1 MNKKI
6 ILAVICTLIAF
17 GIGAS
22 IIQNMQDS
30 EKYSKIFYLDA
41 TFYQDKSYVQIT
53 FDDSSKKTT
62 NIVLEVLGMRESY
75 QKTFSGPHF
84 EINVPF
90 DGIPQYGWKTTPITL
105 VVEHPEFGRI
115 GLKTDVH
122 NQGEPPNKIIFSKL

>member
-6 ILAVICTLIAF
+6 TLAVICTIIAL
-17 GIGAS
+17 GIGVS
-22 IIQNMQDS
+22 IVQNMQES
-30 EKYSKIFYLDA
+30 EKYSKVFYLDA
-41 TFYQDKSYVQIT
+41 TFYQDKNYVQIT

-75 QKTFSGPHF
+75 QKTFSGSHF

-90 DGIPQYGWKTTPITL
+90 ESVPQYGWKTMPITL
-105 VVEHPEFGRI
+105 VVEHSEFGKI
-115 GLKTDVH
+115 GLKTEVH